1 MLREALVIYLPSASA
16 FSLGLSQTS
25 VLSAGGRGFLFQH
38 SSGKQEVKGLL
49 ALLRSEME
57 NLNSCVMHLTCGNVT
72 VLGPVHL
79 EGANHQQFSLFFFL
93 NGKIC

>member
-16 FSLGLSQTS
+16 FSLGLSRTS

-38 SSGKQEVKGLL
+38 SSGKQEVKGL
-49 ALLRSEME
+49 RSEME
-57 NLNSCVMHLTCGNVT
+57 NLSSCVMHLTCGNVT

-79 EGANHQQFSLFFFL
+79 EGANRQQFSLSFFFL